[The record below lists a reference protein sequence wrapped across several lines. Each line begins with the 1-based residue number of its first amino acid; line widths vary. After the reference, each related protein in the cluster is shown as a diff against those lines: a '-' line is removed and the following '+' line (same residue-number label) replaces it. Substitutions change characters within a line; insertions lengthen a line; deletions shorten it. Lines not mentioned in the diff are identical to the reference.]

1 MEGLRL
7 GMYVSRLDRPWI
19 STPFLLEG
27 LLLEDPDDLTRLRSL
42 CTQVYVDPA
51 RGAAPDLRYIV
62 PDESTPHRKEPP
74 GNEFARLRSTTWETR
89 HDMQAELPHARKA
102 HAELKQGI
110 SAVMQDLEMGKVL
123 RLEVLEQSIDAMIDS
138 ITRNPAAFGWLREIR
153 RVDNYAYHHALSCS
167 VWAASFGRH
176 LGLNR
181 DELCEL
187 SLAGLVFD
195 VGKTRIQ
202 PEILAKRGAYNDRDR
217 QVMRSHVQLSV
228 DILRQAEGSVSPQ
241 VIEAVV
247 THHERHDGSGYPNGL
262 VNGAIPVYGRVL
274 GLIDSY
280 EAMTSIRPHQPGR
293 SPHQAVM
300 DLYAS
305 RGKLFQGEL
314 VEQFI
319 QTIGIYPTGSLVELS
334 DGRVGVI
341 TTVHSLKRLRPT
353 VMVLLDASKNPL
365 REFETVELW
374 REQKVDGSYTLAVKS
389 GLPQGAYGI
398 DATRLFL
405 D

>member
-27 LLLEDPDDLTRLRSL
+27 LLLDDPDDLATLRSL
-42 CTQVYVDPA
+42 CTQVYVDPI
-51 RGAAPDLRYIV
+51 RGIAPDLRHIV
-62 PDESTPHRKEPP
+62 PDDVSARRKEPP
-74 GNEFARLRSTTWETR
+74 GNEFARLRSTTWTTR
-89 HDMQAELPHARKA
+89 HDMQAELPHAHKA
-102 HAELKQGI
+102 HTELKQGI
-110 SAVMQDLEMGKVL
+110 NEVMQDLAMGKVL
-123 RLEVLEQSIDAMIDS
+123 KLEVLERSVDAMIES
-138 ITRNPAAFGWLREIR
+138 ITRNPDAFGWLREIR
-153 RVDNYAYHHALSCS
+153 RTDNYAYHHALSCS

-181 DELCEL
+181 DELSEL
-187 SLAGLVFD
+187 TLAGLLFD
-195 VGKTRIQ
+195 VGKTRID
-202 PEILAKRGAYNDRDR
+202 PGILSKRDAYDDDER
-217 QVMRSHVQLSV
+217 QIMRSHVQHSV
-228 DILRQAEGSVSPQ
+228 DILRQAEGSISSRVL
-241 VIEAVV
+241 EAVV
-247 THHERHDGSGYPNGL
+247 THHERHDGSGYPQGL
-262 VNGAIPVYGRVL
+262 VNGAIPVYGRIL
-274 GLIDSY
+274 GLVDSY
-280 EAMTSIRPHQPGR
+280 EAMTNIRPHQPGR

-305 RGKLFQGEL
+305 RETLFQGEL

-319 QTIGIYPTGSLVELS
+319 QASGIYPTGSLVELS

-353 VMVLLDASKNPL
+353 VMVLLDADKNPL

-374 REQKVDGSYTLAVKS
+374 REQKIDGHYTLGVKA
-389 GLPQGAYGI
+389 GLPHGAYGI
-398 DATRLFL
+398 DAASLFL